1 MMQKDRLNV
10 DKKDTWVVKG
20 DTELIVFSSF
30 NSAIFFSFLWWIHAQ
45 KCNSQ
50 GSFLAPEWLF

>member
-30 NSAIFFSFLWWIHAQ
+30 NSAIFFFFSVVDTCT
-45 KCNSQ
+45 KM
-50 GSFLAPEWLF
+50 